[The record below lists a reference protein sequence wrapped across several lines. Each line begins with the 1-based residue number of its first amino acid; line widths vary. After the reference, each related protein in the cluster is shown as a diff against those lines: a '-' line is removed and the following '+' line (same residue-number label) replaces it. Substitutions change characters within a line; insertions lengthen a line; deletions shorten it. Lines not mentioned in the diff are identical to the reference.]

1 MRRELVDKSHVK
13 LFLHVLVG
21 VKASSPGPEPLHN
34 MSCLSGLRDMAPK
47 ELVLSLSPTVYL

>member
-1 MRRELVDKSHVK
+1 MDKSHVK

-47 ELVLSLSPTVYL
+47 ELVLSLSLTVYL